1 MLHSLNTPL
10 WLGMEWTNIVQEE
23 VILIASVSKK
33 YSNTDVNILSALY
46 F

>member
-1 MLHSLNTPL
+1 MYATQFKHSFMARDGINT
-10 WLGMEWTNIVQEE
+10 VQAE

-33 YSNTDVNILSALY
+33 YSNTDVNILSALH